1 MSAGRR
7 GGTVV
12 CKCQKGRAASWI
24 PLGAGLEKGERMVG
38 WEGVSF
44 VPTLSPS
51 EAQPPVIIPGTQSG
65 QGHVPVLW
73 VREDESRLPSL
84 RWDHGHQGVNGLVFQ
99 THRH

>member
-24 PLGAGLEKGERMVG
+24 RLGAGLEKAEREWWG

-51 EAQPPVIIPGTQSG
+51 ETQPPVIIPGTPEWPGS
-65 QGHVPVLW
+65 
-73 VREDESRLPSL
+73 LPCFM
-84 RWDHGHQGVNGLVFQ
+84 GEGK
-99 THRH
+99 

>member
-24 PLGAGLEKGERMVG
+24 RLGAGLEKGEREWRG

-51 EAQPPVIIPGTQSG
+51 EPPVIIPGTPEWPGSLPCFMGEGKLIQTPLLAVG
-65 QGHVPVLW
+65 PWAPV
-73 VREDESRLPSL
+73 
-84 RWDHGHQGVNGLVFQ
+84 G
-99 THRH
+99 